1 MTTNSTLLKS
11 GDRNRL
17 GDTDVIAN
25 RIRAVLQ
32 AHGRLGRNAAEL
44 ADDEDLYE
52 AGMTS
57 LASVNVMLALENE
70 FDLEFPDH
78 MLNRAVFASVGAIAA
93 AVRKIEGA

>member
-1 MTTNSTLLKS
+1 MMSNSTLLKS
-11 GDRNRL
+11 SDRN
-17 GDTDVIAN
+17 GTDDADFIAN
-25 RIRAVLQ
+25 RVRAVLQ
-32 AHGRLGRNAAEL
+32 AHGRLGRNAAGL
-44 ADDEDLYE
+44 TDDEDLYE